1 MVFVGMLSFQLAGAL
16 ILLLN
21 CCIGS
26 REAVIKNCFPGTNI
40 VARDDNDQCVIPK
53 GKLQESAYKI
63 YLNAAAFLDL
73 VVGYLLASF
82 SPVSP
87 YSQWETVGGV
97 AVGTIILLAG
107 EYLFSKKL
115 SAAIYS
121 KDIDVPYSELEKN
134 GVDTVA
140 TDKEVQEMLDDVF

>member
-1 MVFVGMLSFQLAGAL
+1 M
-16 ILLLN
+16 
-21 CCIGS
+21 
-26 REAVIKNCFPGTNI
+26 
-40 VARDDNDQCVIPK
+40 
-53 GKLQESAYKI
+53 
-63 YLNAAAFLDL
+63 
-73 VVGYLLASF
+73 GYLLASF